1 MRPCPC
7 FSGKAYRDCCQ
18 PFHQGIGANNA
29 LALMRSR
36 YAAYA
41 IGLADY
47 IIDTTHPDHPAYE
60 RNRKKWK
67 KDILA
72 FTRSTQFIGLD
83 ILNFTEG
90 EHEASVTFC
99 AHLQQAG
106 RDVSFTEKSTFLKEQ
121 GRWYYVMGVVH

>member
-83 ILNFTEG
+83 ILDFTEG
-90 EHEASVTFC
+90 EYEAFVTFC

>member
-18 PFHQGIGANNA
+18 PFHQGTGANNA

-47 IIDTTHPDHPAYE
+47 VIDTTHPDHPAYE

-67 KDILA
+67 MDILA

-83 ILNFTEG
+83 ILDFTEG
-90 EHEASVTFC
+90 EYEASVTFR

-106 RDVSFTEKSTFLKEQ
+106 RDVSFTEKSAFVKEQ
-121 GRWYYVMGVVH
+121 GRWYYVMGMVH